1 MNYVANLHW
10 FWETTLTAAVDYS
23 QRGIDPWLNFVVF
36 AVKQELLGTFD
47 STRFLKESQSNVGST
62 LIMGD
67 GIEDRERFCA
77 RGTLTL
83 GWGSLDLQ

>member
-1 MNYVANLHW
+1 MNFTANLHW
-10 FWETTLTAAVDYS
+10 LWETTLRTTIDSA
-23 QRGIDPWLNFVVF
+23 QRGIDPWLDLVVF
-36 AVKQELLGTFD
+36 AVKQDLLGAFD
-47 STRFLKESQSNVGST
+47 FTRSLKESQSNVGSV